1 MAMIYGNLVNSFQRG
16 SLNSSIGYGHLND
29 LENLQYISNT
39 YATGIGVWKNNILPR
54 ISINPMGENSKIRT
68 KLTGKVT
75 SFVDN
80 AHRAGLLV
88 HCYTLRPEKYF
99 LTLKKDDTVQTMAE
113 EIEQL
118 INIGVDGFF
127 CDDPTICL
135 RGSSKQ

>member
-1 MAMIYGNLVNSFQRG
+1 MTNFLVF
-16 SLNSSIGYGHLND
+16 I
-29 LENLQYISNT
+29 
-39 YATGIGVWKNNILPR
+39 
-54 ISINPMGENSKIRT
+54 KI
-68 KLTGKVT
+68 
-75 SFVDN
+75 
-80 AHRAGLLV
+80 
-88 HCYTLRPEKYF
+88 